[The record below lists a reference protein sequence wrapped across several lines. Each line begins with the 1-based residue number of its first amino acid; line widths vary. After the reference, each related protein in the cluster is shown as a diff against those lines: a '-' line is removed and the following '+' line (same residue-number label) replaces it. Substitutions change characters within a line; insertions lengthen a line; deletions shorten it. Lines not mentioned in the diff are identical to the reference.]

1 VCRDSAFAP
10 KSSKSRDADV
20 ARRLSITRAVV
31 RPDRLR
37 HYLDASEL
45 YRTAAERAGGHFWL
59 FADDSA
65 ANTYFE
71 FREAADAERLA
82 AIEAAARA
90 IDPDRVDVL
99 RECCATRDAVAVC
112 REVPSEAP
120 RS

>member
-1 VCRDSAFAP
+1 M
-10 KSSKSRDADV
+10 
-20 ARRLSITRAVV
+20 

-71 FREAADAERLA
+71 FREASDTARLA
-82 AIEAAARA
+82 AIETAARE
-90 IDPDRVDVL
+90 IDPDGPGVL
-99 RECCATRDAVAVC
+99 RNCCATRDAVAIC
-112 REVPSEAP
+112 REVPSEAARP
-120 RS
+120 

>member
-1 VCRDSAFAP
+1 
-10 KSSKSRDADV
+10 
-20 ARRLSITRAVV
+20 VV
-31 RPDRLR
+31 RPERLR

-45 YRTAAERAGGHFWL
+45 FRTAAERAGGHFWL

-90 IDPDRVDVL
+90 IDSDRADVL
-99 RECCATRDAVAVC
+99 EDCCATRDAIAVC